1 MSTDDRQSTRRS
13 RSRGDAVAVD
23 PTPVRRTAPT
33 RVLSEFERLLS
44 EPGCPSCRHVKETE
58 RSFFSWFE
66 IESHT
71 TREMQAQLR
80 ASMGMCPVHARRL
93 LEGVGDGHVMTIV
106 MREALAGARLA
117 LRAEADVGSCPACD
131 SAAFGARHARTLLVD
146 GLRDPAIARLY
157 ADHDGVCL
165 GHLLDA
171 LPGGAAS
178 ILRMLAERLI
188 RSLHETAG
196 VTLVGVLAGLD
207 ADAPRRAI
215 WRERLP
221 QNSAAGSTA
230 ERLEQRLQIEA
241 CPVCLAAGM
250 AGRDYLHWFLAHSAD
265 DDPSLGTDP
274 GELCAVHLHDVA
286 LTDSSAAWTQA
297 IERKRANRA
306 TQLERFLAR
315 LAHTPGPARRR
326 RRSPDVLDGIG
337 DELLAAPH
345 CAACHAREGVE
356 RADHDVI
363 AVSLG
368 LATPRE
374 RYEHGHGLC
383 VRHARQVTDGPAGR
397 LARQH
402 ADARLALISWEVHE
416 TARKYAWAFRHES
429 GGPERDGWLRGLA
442 QIDGRVFEGGT
453 APIGERQMALG
464 ANETG
469 GSEGERNQ

>member
-1 MSTDDRQSTRRS
+1 MSTDDSQTTRSPRGRS
-13 RSRGDAVAVD
+13 DAVAV
-23 PTPVRRTAPT
+23 PSPRVRPTAPT
-33 RVLSEFERLLS
+33 HVLSEFERLLG
-44 EPGCPSCRHVKETE
+44 EPGCPSCRHVSETE

-71 TREMQAQLR
+71 AREMQAQLR

-117 LRAEADVGSCPACD
+117 LRAEADVGSCPACN
-131 SAAFGARHARTLLVD
+131 SAAFGTRHARTLLVD

-171 LPGGAAS
+171 LPGGDAS
-178 ILRMLAERLI
+178 ILRVLAERLI

-221 QNSAAGSTA
+221 QHSAAGSTA
-230 ERLEQRLQIEA
+230 DRLEQRLQIDA

-265 DDPSLGTDP
+265 DAPSLGTDP

-286 LTDSSAAWTQA
+286 LADSSAAWTHA
-297 IERKRANRA
+297 IERKRANRTA
-306 TQLERFLAR
+306 QLERFLAW
-315 LAHTPGPARRR
+315 LAHTPSPTRRR
-326 RRSPDVLDGIG
+326 RRSSPDALDGIC

-356 RADHDVI
+356 RAEQDLV

-368 LATPRE
+368 LATLRE

-383 VRHARQVTDGPAGR
+383 VRHARQVTDGPAAR
-397 LARQH
+397 LTRQH
-402 ADARLALISWEVHE
+402 ADARVALSAWEVNE
-416 TARKYAWAFRHES
+416 TARKYAWAFRHEP

-453 APIGERQMALG
+453 APVGEHQMAL
-464 ANETG
+464 ASTTEIG
-469 GSEGERNQ
+469 GEPG